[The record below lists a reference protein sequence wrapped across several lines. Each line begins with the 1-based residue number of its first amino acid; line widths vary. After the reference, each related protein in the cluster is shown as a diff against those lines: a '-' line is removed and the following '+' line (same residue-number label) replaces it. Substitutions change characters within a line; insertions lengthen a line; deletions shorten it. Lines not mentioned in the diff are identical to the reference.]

1 MLGFVAALL
10 AGPALA
16 QKADKVAALAP
27 QLDALFAEFTAAQHV
42 PGLVWGVVVDGRLV
56 HVRGL
61 GVQDLASK
69 APVTADTRFR
79 IASMSKAFTALTI
92 LDLRDQGKLR
102 LDAPAEDYVPE
113 LKGWRYPTS
122 DSPKIRVRDLLHHVS
137 GLVEDDPW
145 GDRQTPLPEADFTAM
160 LAAGVPFSRVPAERH
175 EYSNFG
181 YATLGR
187 MIRNVTGRPF
197 EAVVA
202 DTLFRPL
209 GMARTGYD
217 VLAVPQGER
226 ALGYRYENDAFAR
239 EPELAAGAFGAM
251 GGVETT
257 ANDYARYVGW
267 LLGAWPARDGAE
279 TGPMQRATVRELVQ
293 GLNFM
298 RFAPRRADLGPA
310 CAQAVAYGMGFR
322 MIEDCDLG
330 SYMTHTGGYPGYG
343 SVLMMLPE
351 AGVAVFAFANR
362 TYAAPVAPAYAAL
375 KRLKAEGLAAVPPL
389 PVSPALARSFD
400 AAKAV
405 WAAGDIMAAGYALAM
420 NMLLDRSA
428 ANWKLELARLR
439 TALGTGRTETPI
451 EATSAM
457 AGRFA
462 WACDRGRLAG
472 SLLLA
477 PGSPPTRQAVG
488 QRVERWFP
496 ELACQRIPRW
506 ISLVPA

>member
-1 MLGFVAALL
+1 MKIKQTIAALL
-10 AGPALA
+10 FALTPGGA
-16 QKADKVAALAP
+16 TAAPDAAALKEVDRVFSEWR
-27 QLDALFAEFTAAQHV
+27 LAAHV
-42 PGLVWGVVVDGRLV
+42 PGLVYGVVVDGKLV

-61 GVQDLASK
+61 GVQDIDANT
-69 APVTADTRFR
+69 PVNADSLFR

-92 LDLRDQGKLR
+92 LDLRDQGRLR

-113 LKGWRYPTS
+113 LKSWRYPTT
-122 DSPKIRVRDLLHHVS
+122 DSPKIRVRDLLHHVG

-160 LAAGVPFSRVPAERH
+160 LAAGVPFSRVPAQAH

-187 MIRNVTGRPF
+187 VIRNVSGRPF

-217 VLAVPQGER
+217 VLAGPQGER

-251 GGVETT
+251 GGIETT

-267 LLGAWPARDGAE
+267 LLAAWPARDGAE
-279 TGPMQRATVRELVQ
+279 TRPMKRATVRELVQ

-298 RFAPRRADLGPA
+298 RFGNRRADMGPA

-362 TYAAPVAPAYAAL
+362 TYAAPVPPAYAAL
-375 KRLKAEGLAAVPPL
+375 KRLKAAGLTAVPL
-389 PVSPALARSFD
+389 LAVSPALARSYD
-400 AAKAV
+400 AVKSV
-405 WAAGDIMAAGYALAM
+405 WAAGDIAAAGDALAM

-428 ANWKLELARLR
+428 ANWKLALGQLR
-439 TALGTGRTETPI
+439 TALGDCRSDAPI

-472 SLLLA
+472 TLLLA
-477 PGSPPTRQAVG
+477 PTNPPTIQALRL
-488 QRVERWFP
+488 RVE
-496 ELACQRIPRW
+496 
-506 ISLVPA
+506 